1 MVIEGISLIN
11 AKQAE
16 ITSRIRASDIQ
27 TVTLEITKLSHQS

>member
-16 ITSRIRASDIQ
+16 ITVRIRSSDIQ
-27 TVTLEITKLSHQS
+27 TVTLEMAKLGRQS